1 MTSHHIQAPGLAYSN
16 EYMFVG
22 RHSHTEIADRL
33 FSLMKRIFD
42 SDSAARVRGVGCAS
56 ELLHKLT
63 ETFKDCD
70 ETFSLE
76 YNWANWD
83 FENWLMKMTPI
94 DASLFEGNLAR
105 ISFDNVFRSGSNFS
119 LAP

>member
-1 MTSHHIQAPGLAYSN
+1 MPLEFVVLDAPQS
-16 EYMFVG
+16 
-22 RHSHTEIADRL
+22 SCIS
-33 FSLMKRIFD
+33 SL
-42 SDSAARVRGVGCAS
+42 
-56 ELLHKLT
+56 
-63 ETFKDCD
+63 ETFKACD

-76 YNWANWD
+76 YNWAKWD

-105 ISFDNVFRSGSNFS
+105 ISFDNVYRSGSKFS